1 MKYSC
6 YDRKALYIYREY
18 KKKGIDMLRV
28 LRNIIKKK
36 PILVVYDVTKLCNE
50 RCPMCNV
57 WKQKSNDMTL
67 DQINKMAKRLRK
79 FGIGY
84 VFIQGGEP
92 TLRSDLVDIID
103 VFLCHEIKP
112 TVITN
117 GILMDKELATEIAK
131 RKCNLAISLDVLDAE
146 KYKKYRGQDA
156 YEQVMDNIK
165 AIAPIKR
172 KGNWTLTTTV
182 SKLTSLD
189 EVIALEQ
196 LAEGLGFMYAI
207 RPYVFVNGTA
217 GKKNNDLIYEYDDVE
232 AIFSYMLGRARKNNY
247 FASLIYEEHIK
258 YIKGET
264 MPKCDA
270 MTYSIV
276 MQEDGK
282 FAPCIEFTGRG
293 IDIATF
299 KEDKKKY
306 KEIICT
312 CNDKTPCFYNCVR
325 EIGIL
330 IRRKWRILFNVF
342 KIVRQMIT
350 YGNFF

>member
-1 MKYSC
+1 MPLNHIIE
-6 YDRKALYIYREY
+6 KA
-18 KKKGIDMLRV
+18 
-28 LRNIIKKK
+28 
-36 PILVVYDVTKLCNE
+36 
-50 RCPMCNV
+50 
-57 WKQKSNDMTL
+57 KS
-67 DQINKMAKRLRK
+67 LRK

-92 TLRSDLVDIID
+92 TLRSDLIAIID
-103 VFLCHEIKP
+103 VFISYKIKP

-117 GILMDKELATEIAK
+117 GILMDKELASKIAR

-146 KYKKYRGQDA
+146 KYKKYRGLDA
-156 YEQVMDNIK
+156 YDQVMANIK

-189 EVIALEQ
+189 EVKALEE
-196 LAEGLGFMYAI
+196 LAEALGFMYAI
-207 RPYVFVNGTA
+207 RPYVYVNGTA
-217 GKKNNDLIYEYDDVE
+217 GKKNNDLIYAYDDIE
-232 AIFSYMLGRARKNNY
+232 AIFSYMLSRARKNNY

-258 YIKGET
+258 YIKGEA

-270 MTYSIV
+270 MTYSMV
-276 MQEDGK
+276 MQEDGS
-282 FAPCIEFTGRG
+282 FAPCIEF
-293 IDIATF
+293 IDREINITTI

-306 KEIICT
+306 NKMLCT
-312 CNDKTPCFYNCVR
+312 CNDKTPCFYNSVR

-330 IRRKWRILFNVF
+330 IRKKWRVLWHMP